1 MKTSKKNSSRK
12 TPIVVIAILVIVAVV
27 AGIYISKR
35 NDKNAESI
43 DTAAKT
49 TSTAASAQENYNS
62 GSDRTPS
69 TTNSNDGAAT
79 VTDTNGN
86 QATSADKSQ
95 WTVSKSGEITVYSPI
110 KDQILSNGATLSGA
124 SSLPVIYYRIIDNIS
139 GMITQGQLNVV
150 NGKYSGTVN
159 FTTKATEG
167 RLDIYGADDSG
178 KEFSNV
184 EVAIRFK

>member
-1 MKTSKKNSSRK
+1 MKTSKKTSTRK
-12 TPIVVIAILVIVAVV
+12 TLIIIITILVIVAAA
-27 AGIYISKR
+27 AGLYISKR
-35 NDKNAESI
+35 NDKNTDFI
-43 DTAAKT
+43 DTTAKT
-49 TSTAASAQENYNS
+49 TSSAASAQENYNS

-69 TTNSNDGAAT
+69 TTNPNNGTAT

-86 QATSADKSQ
+86 QTTTTDKSL
-95 WTVSKSGEITVYSPI
+95 WTVSKTGEITVYTPT

-139 GMITQGQLNVV
+139 GMITQGQLSVV
-150 NGKYSGTVN
+150 NGKFSGTVN
-159 FTTKATEG
+159 FATKATEG